1 MAQPANPPQ
10 PMGALRAG
18 NWHPTRH
25 GVLPSAGPVTA
36 IPGMFCR
43 SQSVPPTRLS
53 RAVLACQAL
62 HQVAPSPDT
71 LAQPAHGGL
80 EPETMPEE
88 KIEYKVAVFSSSEW
102 VTDSFTE
109 PFSVFSTVNYFPA
122 RLEPKS
128 AKLAAGHDAVCI
140 FVNDDAGAE
149 SIAALAEAGVK
160 LIALRCAG
168 FDRVDLEAAEKHGI
182 RVVRVPAYSPRS
194 VAEHAL
200 TLMMALARNLKL
212 AQIKVQ
218 AGSYTLNGLVGLEL
232 TGRTFGIVGTGA
244 IGLELVKLLRGF
256 EGKVLAYDP
265 YPSEKAKEL
274 GVSYVPL
281 EQLMREADVVS
292 LHVPLLPSTRHIIGP
307 ANLKLLK
314 PTALVINV
322 SRGGLIDT
330 SAAIASL
337 TDGNLGG
344 LAVDV
349 YEGEESLFFKDMTNL
364 NTQKRM
370 KVWDKKFNELL
381 GLPQVI
387 VTPHIAFLT
396 TKALDA
402 IASTTREN
410 LAAGAQGRELV
421 NEVKFKG

>member
-1 MAQPANPPQ
+1 
-10 PMGALRAG
+10 
-18 NWHPTRH
+18 
-25 GVLPSAGPVTA
+25 
-36 IPGMFCR
+36 
-43 SQSVPPTRLS
+43 
-53 RAVLACQAL
+53 
-62 HQVAPSPDT
+62 
-71 LAQPAHGGL
+71 
-80 EPETMPEE
+80 MPEE

-281 EQLMREADVVS
+281 EQLMREADV
-292 LHVPLLPSTRHIIGP
+292 
-307 ANLKLLK
+307 LLK

-396 TKALDA
+396 TTALDA